1 MPVCVQ
7 VFVTK
12 VRDGKTAS
20 VIKAYD
26 NIQNN
31 FMIANY
37 NSQEAIDNDD
47 GSCYY
52 ETHHNFFAYSGNGMK
67 NDFDGHDN
75 HHHNNIY
82 AFVGHGYSICSQLP
96 GHNDMFYNNTV
107 VLQKDGDYG
116 HAACTDGPEKLVIH
130 DNRIYSP
137 TGKVTECGKPLAE
150 YQKGGNDPG
159 TTAAAYPS
167 DDVLISAIEE
177 LLGIKSQH

>member
-1 MPVCVQ
+1 M
-7 VFVTK
+7 TK

-20 VIKAYD
+20 VLKAYD

-67 NDFDGHDN
+67 NDFGGHDN

-82 AFVGHGYSICSQLP
+82 AWVDSGFLVSDQRAGHV
-96 GHNDMFYNNTV
+96 DKFYNNTIVLNKDVMYGVGSCFGPTKV
-107 VLQKDGDYG
+107 V
-116 HAACTDGPEKLVIH
+116 VH
-130 DNRIYSP
+130 DNRVYSP
-137 TGKVTECGKPLAE
+137 TGNVLECTMPLAQW
-150 YQKGGNDPG
+150 QKGGNDPG
-159 TTAAAYPS
+159 TTAAPYPS
-167 DDVLISAIEE
+167 DDVLIDA
-177 LLGIKSQH
+177 IKSVLDIRVP